1 MSGRRTRTKGVPHN
15 EGTRFVA
22 WSPDVP
28 FFVHGRRSRSGE
40 LLVDSMIFNRN
51 GPAPSL
57 QELKDSLVGDVEIVL
72 GPEAEAL
79 ILPIKQQQEAVR
91 PFFAFYREA
100 NTGEIALVGRL
111 FVDMPAREARKKSGQ
126 RIIKT
131 IVGTVVEQHR
141 NRGMASYAPLFGWP
155 GDYRP
160 FGADQIT
167 NDNAIMRAWAERC
180 VKVLVRIDANFNVDL
195 RMDNDVRVATGV
207 ARDGSLLN

>member
-1 MSGRRTRTKGVPHN
+1 MSGRRIVPHN
-15 EGTRFVA
+15 VGARFVA

-79 ILPIKQQQEAVR
+79 LLPIKQQQEAVR
-91 PFFAFYREA
+91 PFFAFYREP
-100 NTGEIALVGRL
+100 TGGGIAGHLY
-111 FVDMPAREARKKSGQ
+111 VDMPAREARKKSGQ

-131 IVGTVVEQHR
+131 IVDTVVEQHR